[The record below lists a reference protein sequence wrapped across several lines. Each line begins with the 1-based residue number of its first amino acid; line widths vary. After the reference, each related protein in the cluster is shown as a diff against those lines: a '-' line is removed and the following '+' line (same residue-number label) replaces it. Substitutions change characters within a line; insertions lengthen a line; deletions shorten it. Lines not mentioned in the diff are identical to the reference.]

1 MAWSQI
7 LDLLKNGILRGK
19 EVGSLLMHAVT
30 PITHTFLHYSWFF
43 VFLSFFYSFFFVF
56 FLFSSPLFPLFTVHV
71 YGLLYYLLWQVL
83 PFLPLHCF
91 WPIVGVFLGLPT
103 SLPVAQLPPLHY
115 VGHAM
120 PHSQTKVVL
129 FYFLLP
135 LTLTSG

>member
-1 MAWSQI
+1 MGYWEGKKWVAYWCMLLLLSLI
-7 LDLLKNGILRGK
+7 L
-19 EVGSLLMHAVT
+19 SF
-30 PITHTFLHYSWFF
+30 ITLGFLFF
-43 VFLSFFYSFFFVF
+43 FLSFTRFS
-56 FLFSSPLFPLFTVHV
+56 LFSFSFLLPFSPLFTVHV